1 MKVLYFSWIKDK
13 LGKSYEEIQV
23 SDNIKTIND
32 LITLLNSHDKKKSN
46 NNNNNKNSSSHNDGN
61 FNMLDEGGGGI
72 GGAQGGDR
80 NQNNDIWIDP

>member
-32 LITLLNSHDKKKSN
+32 LITLLK
-46 NNNNNKNSSSHNDGN
+46 
-61 FNMLDEGGGGI
+61 
-72 GGAQGGDR
+72 
-80 NQNNDIWIDP
+80 QNNENYKGVFKDTSSIKVSINMETASFEDPINDNDEVAFFPPMTGG